1 MSSRALIWYV
11 QRVTGAALV
20 VLLILHFWVEHFT
33 ADVRQGGLT
42 FEVVQRRFFH
52 NPWFVAVDLA
62 FLLVA
67 LTHGLIGLRNIL
79 FDSVRL
85 TDRTRTAATVLLVVV
100 GLAVAYWG
108 VDALV
113 GNPHL
118 VRPEAQRVTAR

>member
-33 ADVRQGGLT
+33 AGVRQGGLT
-42 FEVVQRRFFH
+42 FEVVQQRFFH

-85 TDRTRTAATVLLVVV
+85 TDRTRAATSVLLLVV
-100 GLAVAYWG
+100 GLTVAYWG

-118 VRPEAQRVTAR
+118 ISPEAKRAAAR